1 MGKPAQERLIRKLDL
16 ERFLS
21 EVKPNPSPKA
31 NLEQYTITEKVA
43 ADILYLAAYANQDIV
58 GKKVLDLGC
67 GTGRLGL
74 GAAFLGAKS
83 VVGIDLDRET
93 VAIALATA
101 GNKGL
106 KAKTNWVAG
115 DIAAITGKFDTV
127 VQNPPFGVQKRGAD
141 RKFLEKALEVG
152 CSVYSLHNH
161 PRTDERLTRRLK
173 NSGAKLVQV
182 EASSFIERFAEERNG
197 SVLAV
202 YAFLMSI
209 PHMFQFHTKLR
220 RDIIIDLYIIR
231 KSRQ

>member
-1 MGKPAQERLIRKLDL
+1 
-16 ERFLS
+16 
-21 EVKPNPSPKA
+21 
-31 NLEQYTITEKVA
+31 
-43 ADILYLAAYANQDIV
+43 
-58 GKKVLDLGC
+58 
-67 GTGRLGL
+67 L

-115 DIAAITGKFDTV
+115 DIAAITGKIRHCCSEPTFWSAENVELTESSW
-127 VQNPPFGVQKRGAD
+127 K
-141 RKFLEKALEVG
+141 KALEVG

-209 PHMFQFHTKLR
+209 PHMFQFHTKLK

-231 KSRQ
+231 KSQQ